1 MAKYNELAQ
10 TITLS
15 EILLQQIKQIQ
26 MEQILYRLREISQGG
41 QKMSY
46 SNLDVIDMMTRHV
59 QNLRSSLSGEPS
71 PTALAAWRMEDVRNE
86 QVRESYIQQEEADDN
101 FTFSFSSEVNP
112 K

>member
-1 MAKYNELAQ
+1 
-10 TITLS
+10 
-15 EILLQQIKQIQ
+15 
-26 MEQILYRLREISQGG
+26 
-41 QKMSY
+41 MSY

-71 PTALAAWRMEDVRNE
+71 PATLAAWRMEDARNE
-86 QVRESYIQQEEADDN
+86 QLRESYIQQEEADDD